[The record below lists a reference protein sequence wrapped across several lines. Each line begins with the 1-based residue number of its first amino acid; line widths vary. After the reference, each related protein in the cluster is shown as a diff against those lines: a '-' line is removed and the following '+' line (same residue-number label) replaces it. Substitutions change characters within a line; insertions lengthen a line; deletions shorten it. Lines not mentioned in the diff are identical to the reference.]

1 MESLVSPLP
10 QNANER
16 FPWKTTLS
24 YSLVEV
30 IVNIINLNI
39 TPSYKQL
46 HQLRRE
52 AGSCTDKSGMLTV
65 SEQQFADI
73 YIYLMENFYMCA
85 SLSLLGLLLFFI

>member
-1 MESLVSPLP
+1 M
-10 QNANER
+10 
-16 FPWKTTLS
+16 
-24 YSLVEV
+24 EV

-73 YIYLMENFYMCA
+73 YISNGEFLHVCISIPSRAPSFFHLNELC
-85 SLSLLGLLLFFI
+85 SDSEIPLSGVI